1 MAYATTDPLVLLT
14 TASLATGKR
23 IWWHQSAD
31 ASTAADADGF
41 ITDGI
46 ARGLKVGDIV
56 LHEDTGTNII
66 TAHRVF
72 ASTTAPTTAVDL
84 GNGTTFCSGTN
95 SD

>member
-1 MAYATTDPLVLLT
+1 MAYATSDPLVLMT
-14 TASLATGKR
+14 PASLGTGKR
-23 IWWHQSAD
+23 IWWHRSAD
-31 ASTAADADGF
+31 ASSAADADGF

-66 TAHRVF
+66 TSHRVF
-72 ASTTAPTTAVDL
+72 ASTTAPTTAVSL
-84 GNGTTFCSGTN
+84 GDGTTFCSGTN

>member
-1 MAYATTDPLVLLT
+1 MAYATSDPLVLLT
-14 TASLATGKR
+14 TASLGSGKR

-31 ASTAADADGF
+31 ATTAADADGF

-56 LHEDTGTNII
+56 LHEDTATKII

-84 GNGTTFCSGTN
+84 GDGTTFCSGTN
-95 SD
+95 ID